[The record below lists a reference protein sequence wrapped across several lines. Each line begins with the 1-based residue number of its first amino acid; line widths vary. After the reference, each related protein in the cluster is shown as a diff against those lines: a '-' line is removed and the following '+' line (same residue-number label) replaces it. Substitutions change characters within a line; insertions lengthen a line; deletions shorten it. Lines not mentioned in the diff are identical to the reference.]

1 MSQGDSKVYQIA
13 KKAAQLQEPEQVMAL
28 VIDHPE
34 LCSLPQYS
42 PKEQENAEK
51 QGYEKGSIV
60 WYKKEG
66 KVLIPKDQKWKLT
79 KSLQDATHYWRD
91 AKAFTMKGI
100 KRTLRQVML
109 SCDLC
114 PL

>member
-1 MSQGDSKVYQIA
+1 MGCGAAPNPGSHCRGHQRNGSLVSQGDSKVYQTA
-13 KKAAQLQEPEQVMAL
+13 KKAAQLQEPEQIMAL

-51 QGYEKGSIV
+51 QGYEKGSIG

-66 KVLIPKDQKWKLT
+66 KVPIPESLQWKLRVT
-79 KSLQDATHYWRD
+79 
-91 AKAFTMKGI
+91 
-100 KRTLRQVML
+100 
-109 SCDLC
+109 
-114 PL
+114 

>member
-13 KKAAQLQEPEQVMAL
+13 KKAAHLQEPEQVMAL

-51 QGYEKGSIV
+51 QGYEKGSTV

-66 KVLIPKDQKWKLT
+66 KVLIPESLQWKLRVYMMPPIMGGV
-79 KSLQDATHYWRD
+79 HYG
-91 AKAFTMKGI
+91 T
-100 KRTLRQVML
+100 
-109 SCDLC
+109 
-114 PL
+114 